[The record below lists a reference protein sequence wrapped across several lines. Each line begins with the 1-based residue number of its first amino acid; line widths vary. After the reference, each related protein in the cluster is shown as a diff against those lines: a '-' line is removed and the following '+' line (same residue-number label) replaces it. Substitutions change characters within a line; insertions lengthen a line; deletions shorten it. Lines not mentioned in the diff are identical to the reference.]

1 MRLEERAADAHAHAH
16 ARKSEDGQE
25 IVTRHR
31 GPSET

>member
-1 MRLEERAADAHAHAH
+1 MRLEERAADAHAH